1 MHSNR
6 VSNPLNPPL
15 SGGKLRTGNLK
26 KNLEAFMAV
35 DIDFVKIPPKASVE
49 VIKLVNAE
57 SNPDIGLRLGV
68 KGGGCSG
75 LSYDLQFT
83 PQENGD
89 TIISHEGFNVFMD
102 AKSMIYLKGMQLDF
116 QDGLQGKGFVF
127 VNPNATSTCGCGESF
142 SIT

>member
-1 MHSNR
+1 MT
-6 VSNPLNPPL
+6 V
-15 SGGKLRTGNLK
+15 TI
-26 KNLEAFMAV
+26 E
-35 DIDFVKIPPKASVE
+35 FVKITPKANEE
-49 VIKLVNAE
+49 VTKLVKAE
-57 SNPDIGLRLGV
+57 NNPEIGLRLAV

-75 LSYDLQFT
+75 LSYDLAFT
-83 PQENGD
+83 PKEDGD
-89 TIISHEGFNVFMD
+89 TTIEHEAFNVYMD